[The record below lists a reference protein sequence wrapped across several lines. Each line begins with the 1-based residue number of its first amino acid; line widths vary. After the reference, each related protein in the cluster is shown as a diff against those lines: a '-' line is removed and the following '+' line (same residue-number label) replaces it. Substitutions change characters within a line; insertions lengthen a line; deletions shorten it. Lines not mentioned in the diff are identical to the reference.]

1 MLLVYLTL
9 FATGLLILKE
19 FFPGFVLKG
28 FAIYFG
34 ALFLISAGFFVPGA
48 YNHIHSVEY
57 WIGAEKL
64 EIVPEK
70 YAVVT
75 ESEIGKYP
83 ALKRALKTSGQNFRV
98 DPAEWKQVEK
108 FLLLKGSDVIKV
120 DDNYYHYIYQCL
132 LLE

>member
-1 MLLVYLTL
+1 
-9 FATGLLILKE
+9 LIAQDKVNE
-19 FFPGFVLKG
+19 FLCEACSF
-28 FAIYFG
+28 
-34 ALFLISAGFFVPGA
+34 
-48 YNHIHSVEY
+48 HIHSVEY

-75 ESEIGKYP
+75 ESEIGKYL

-120 DDNYYHYIYQCL
+120 DDNYYQLHL
-132 LLE
+132 SMPVA